1 MVGMRNSN
9 VYHGFHCL
17 YLVLVSFLVIFFLVF
32 CLLLRSCGM
41 KLTSRSIR
49 LLLLSSGLLGGLS
62 DFSGTGFFLGDGL
75 DDSDGHR
82 LPHIADGEATK
93 RRVVDERFHR
103 QRLGR
108 RHLHNSRVTV
118 LDSFGESLEL
128 FSGTAIAST
137 GGKVKL
143 FFIIIGRP
151 AVEESVRSAL
161 WRLDTAMFNFRSK
174 ASHNSLFQDL
184 LELAGDVSRVA
195 IEDRRVSVL
204 DFSGVIQ
211 NNDLQNSVNK
221 YVEAEW
227 YTSSCQAMISLWIR
241 ELG

>member
-93 RRVVDERFHR
+93 RGLVDKR
-103 QRLGR
+103 
-108 RHLHNSRVTV
+108 
-118 LDSFGESLEL
+118 
-128 FSGTAIAST
+128 
-137 GGKVKL
+137 
-143 FFIIIGRP
+143 
-151 AVEESVRSAL
+151 
-161 WRLDTAMFNFRSK
+161 
-174 ASHNSLFQDL
+174 
-184 LELAGDVSRVA
+184 
-195 IEDRRVSVL
+195 
-204 DFSGVIQ
+204 DFS
-211 NNDLQNSVNK
+211 DYYFEFYK
-221 YVEAEW
+221 YVCVVIDLRNMSAAA
-227 YTSSCQAMISLWIR
+227 TT
-241 ELG
+241 

>member
-1 MVGMRNSN
+1 MVRRWRKLVVGMRNSN

-143 FFIIIGRP
+143 FLLLLDAP
-151 AVEESVRSAL
+151 RSKN
-161 WRLDTAMFNFRSK
+161 RLDQRYGVSIQQCLTSDQKRHTTHFFR
-174 ASHNSLFQDL
+174 
-184 LELAGDVSRVA
+184 
-195 IEDRRVSVL
+195 I
-204 DFSGVIQ
+204 
-211 NNDLQNSVNK
+211 
-221 YVEAEW
+221 
-227 YTSSCQAMISLWIR
+227 SSNLQAMWAVWQSRTGAYPFLISPGWFKTMTCRIQ
-241 ELG
+241 

>member
-1 MVGMRNSN
+1 MVRRWRKLVVGMRNSN

-17 YLVLVSFLVIFFLVF
+17 YLVLVSFLVILFLVF

-82 LPHIADGEATK
+82 LPHIADGEATE

-108 RHLHNSRVTV
+108 RHLHDSRVTV

-128 FSGTAIAST
+128 FSGTAIAS
-137 GGKVKL
+137 KVK
-143 FFIIIGRP
+143 FFVIKGRP
-151 AVEESVRSAL
+151 AVEESTRSAL
-161 WRLDTAMFNFRSK
+161 RHLDTATVI
-174 ASHNSLFQDL
+174 NSVTQLT
-184 LELAGDVSRVA
+184 
-195 IEDRRVSVL
+195 
-204 DFSGVIQ
+204 FSGSPRTCRRCEPCG
-211 NNDLQNSVNK
+211 NRGP
-221 YVEAEW
+221 AR
-227 YTSSCQAMISLWIR
+227 IR
-241 ELG
+241 S